1 MENSQPE
8 TESDRMSQDVNPVF
22 DDEQVRKAFAAL
34 LSGVDLED
42 VFGEFIVP
50 APTPSE
56 AKETR

>member
-1 MENSQPE
+1 
-8 TESDRMSQDVNPVF
+8 MSQDVNPVF
-22 DDEQVRKAFAAL
+22 DDEQVWKAFAAL
-34 LSGVDLED
+34 LSSVDVKD